1 MGSTVLDVLGLLT
14 SRQDPVGSGSMPR
27 VHLANVCR
35 QDASYIDVVDRR
47 RLPLPYSGTSDGQ
60 SVSSEPCLV
69 PYAELHAKQAC
80 QSGGGSR
87 S

>member
-1 MGSTVLDVLGLLT
+1 MGSTVLDVPGLLT

-27 VHLANVCR
+27 IHLANVCR
-35 QDASYIDVVDRR
+35 QDAYKDVVDRR
-47 RLPLPYSGTSDGQ
+47 RPPLSYSGTSDGE
-60 SVSSEPCLV
+60 SVSSGPCLV